1 MQYRHPVPFYTTY
14 PFLFPDMEEKEQEK
28 DLRKMRSFYSQRA
41 KKIQERVER
50 ECDRMEYEGSMMYD
64 EYPDKFMM
72 EHLCRK
78 IEREMIQEENMQKND
93 DMEMQQDFQ
102 KSGELRDLIGVLL
115 FDEMYRRRCRH
126 RKCRKMWY

>member
-1 MQYRHPVPFYTTY
+1 
-14 PFLFPDMEEKEQEK
+14 
-28 DLRKMRSFYSQRA
+28 
-41 KKIQERVER
+41 
-50 ECDRMEYEGSMMYD
+50 MYD